1 MLKEEQAAELL
12 RRCEAIS
19 DRRLDNLRG
28 NLRRAET
35 RAAAVWEMIVFEA
48 SSQLGHVEYEDP
60 SGGPDLK
67 LHFSEDRFAWIEI
80 AYQNP
85 RFEDEERRSSAVV
98 KWVNLERQ
106 RIGFAGSISCDFF
119 GDLNNPAGPVRTLP
133 SLHEKKV
140 FLREPEVLAFF
151 SRLKD
156 PLSAIHQVTLKR
168 WTVTLIANP
177 EASQLL
183 ISGGGTVQ
191 ESPRMIQEHA
201 VYRKLVKKRNQHNV
215 EGPRVIC
222 IGSDT
227 SRAVG
232 LNQSHRLINLESII
246 SNALPSGGSV
256 SAVIIVD
263 IAVSLATFGVSVV
276 RKATAQ
282 IYPIDAKL
290 TRYPLSNE
298 EFAVLASLDFNRWK
312 YSFAFNRHVE
322 EVPAYML
329 RTSNSLSISQKSDG
343 SVKLRIPGPELLD
356 ALAGRQSLVHA
367 HTAPDNPPDQYLT
380 YLLGSGWRIANCQYV
395 QGDVQKGLSEL
406 IELTLA
412 PPHERVYARRVS

>member
-35 RAAAVWEMIVFEA
+35 RAAAVWEMIAFEA

-67 LHFSEDRFAWIEI
+67 LYFSEDRYAWIEI

-85 RFEDEERRSSAVV
+85 RFEDEERRSRAVME
-98 KWVNLERQ
+98 WVNQERQ
-106 RIGFAGSISCDFF
+106 RIGFTGSIRCDFF
-119 GDLNNPAGPVRTLP
+119 GELNNPAGPVRTLP

-140 FLREPEVLAFF
+140 FLRDPEVLAFF

-156 PLSAIHQVTLKR
+156 PLSSIHQVTLR
-168 WTVTLIANP
+168 LWTVTLTANS
-177 EASQLL
+177 ETSQFL
-183 ISGGGTVQ
+183 ISGGTVQ
-191 ESPRMIQEHA
+191 ESPRIVQEHA
-201 VYRKLVKKRNQHNV
+201 IYRKLVKKRNQHKV

-222 IGSDT
+222 IGSDS

-232 LNQSHRLINLESII
+232 LNQSHRLIDLESVI
-246 SNALPSGGSV
+246 SGAIPSGGSI

-263 IAVSLATFGVSVV
+263 IAVSLATFGVSL

-282 IYPIDAKL
+282 LYPIDSKL

-298 EFAVLASLDFNRWK
+298 ELDVLASLDFNRWK
-312 YSFAFNRHVE
+312 YSFALNRHVE

-329 RTSNSLSISQKSDG
+329 RTSNSLSIAQKSDG

-367 HTAPDNPPDQYLT
+367 HTAPDNPPDQNLT

-395 QGDVQKGLSEL
+395 KGDVQKGLSEL

>member
-1 MLKEEQAAELL
+1 MA
-12 RRCEAIS
+12 

-48 SSQLGHVEYEDP
+48 SSQVGHVEYEEP

-67 LHFSEDRFAWIEI
+67 LHFSENRFAWIEI

-85 RFEDEERRSSAVV
+85 RFEDEERRSSAVRE
-98 KWVNLERQ
+98 WVNLERQ

-119 GDLNNPAGPVRTLP
+119 GELNNPAGPVRTLP

-140 FLREPEVLAFF
+140 FLTDPEVLAFF

-156 PLSAIHQVTLKR
+156 PLAGMHQVTLKR
-168 WTVTLIANP
+168 WTVTLTANP
-177 EASQLL
+177 EASKFL
-183 ISGGGTVQ
+183 ISGGTVQ
-191 ESPRMIQEHA
+191 ESPRMLQEHA
-201 VYRKLVKKRNQHNV
+201 VYRKLVKKRNQHKV

-232 LNQSHRLINLESII
+232 LNQSYRLIDLECVI
-246 SNALPSGGSV
+246 SGALPSGGSV
-256 SAVIIVD
+256 SAVIVVD
-263 IAVSLATFGVSVV
+263 IAVSQATFGVTV

-282 IYPIDAKL
+282 LYPIDAKL
-290 TRYPLSNE
+290 TRYPLTNE
-298 EFAVLASLDFNRWK
+298 ELDVLASLDFNRWK
-312 YSFAFNRHVE
+312 YSYALNRHVE
-322 EVPAYML
+322 EVPACML
-329 RTSNSLSISQKSDG
+329 RTSNRLSIAQKGDG

-367 HTAPDNPPDQYLT
+367 HTAPDNPPDQNLT

-412 PPHERVYARRVS
+412 PPHERVYVRRVS

>member
-12 RRCEAIS
+12 RRCEALA

-48 SSQLGHVEYEDP
+48 SSQLGHVDYEDQ

-67 LHFSEDRFAWIEI
+67 LHFSDNRFAWIEI

-85 RFEDEERRSSAVV
+85 RFQDEERRSNAVME
-98 KWVNLERQ
+98 WVNQERQ

-119 GDLNNPAGPVRTLP
+119 GELNNPAGPVRKLP
-133 SLHEKKV
+133 TLHEKKV
-140 FLREPEVLAFF
+140 FLRDPEVLAFF

-168 WTVTLIANP
+168 WTVTLTANP
-177 EASQLL
+177 EPSQFL
-183 ISGGGTVQ
+183 ISGGTVQ
-191 ESPRMIQEHA
+191 ESPRMVQEHA
-201 VYRKLVKKRNQHNV
+201 VYRKLVKKRNQHKV

-232 LNQSHRLINLESII
+232 LNQSHRMINLESAI
-246 SNALPSGGSV
+246 SGALTPGGSI
-256 SAVIIVD
+256 SAVIVVE
-263 IAVSLATFGVSVV
+263 IAVSQATIGVTV

-282 IYPIDAKL
+282 LYPIDENL

-298 EFAVLASLDFNRWK
+298 EFDVLASLDFNRWK
-312 YSFAFNRHVE
+312 YSYAFNRHVE
-322 EVPAYML
+322 EVPACML
-329 RTSNSLSISQKSDG
+329 RTSNRLSIAPKSDG

-367 HTAPDNPPDQYLT
+367 HTAPDNPPDQNLT
-380 YLLGSGWRIANCQYV
+380 YLLGSGWRVVNCQYV

-412 PPHERVYARRVS
+412 PPHEPVYARSVS

>member
-60 SGGPDLK
+60 NGGPDLK

-85 RFEDEERRSSAVV
+85 RFEDEVRRSSAVME
-98 KWVNLERQ
+98 WVNQERQ

-119 GDLNNPAGPVRTLP
+119 GELNNPAGPVRTLP

-140 FLREPEVLAFF
+140 FLRDPEVLAFF
-151 SRLKD
+151 SRLKE
-156 PLSAIHQVTLKR
+156 PLSAIHQVTPKR
-168 WTVTLIANP
+168 WTVTLTANP
-177 EASQLL
+177 EASQFL
-183 ISGGGTVQ
+183 ISGGTVQ
-191 ESPRMIQEHA
+191 ESPRMVQEHA
-201 VYRKLVKKRNQHNV
+201 VYRKLAKKRNQHKV
-215 EGPRVIC
+215 KGPRVIC

-232 LNQSHRLINLESII
+232 LNQSHRLIDLESVI
-246 SNALPSGGSV
+246 SKALPSGGSI

-263 IAVSLATFGVSVV
+263 IAVSLATFGVSV

-282 IYPIDAKL
+282 LYPIDAKL

-298 EFAVLASLDFNRWK
+298 EFDVLASLDFNRWK
-312 YSFAFNRHVE
+312 YSFALNRHVE

-329 RTSNSLSISQKSDG
+329 RTSNSLSIAQKSDG
-343 SVKLRIPGPELLD
+343 SVKMRIPGPELLD

-367 HTAPDNPPDQYLT
+367 HTAPDNQPDQNLT

-395 QGDVQKGLSEL
+395 KGDVQKGLSEL

>member
-67 LHFSEDRFAWIEI
+67 LYFSEDRYAWIEI

-85 RFEDEERRSSAVV
+85 RFEDEERRSRAVME
-98 KWVNLERQ
+98 WVNQERQ
-106 RIGFAGSISCDFF
+106 RIGFAGSIRCDFF
-119 GDLNNPAGPVRTLP
+119 GKLSNPAGPVRTLP

-140 FLREPEVLAFF
+140 FLKDPEVFAFF

-156 PLSAIHQVTLKR
+156 PLSAIHQVTLRR
-168 WTVTLIANP
+168 WTVTLTANP
-177 EASQLL
+177 EASQFL
-183 ISGGGTVQ
+183 ISGGTVQ
-191 ESPRMIQEHA
+191 ESPRIVQEHSI
-201 VYRKLVKKRNQHNV
+201 YRKLVKKRNQHKV

-222 IGSDT
+222 IGSDR

-232 LNQSHRLINLESII
+232 LNQSHRLIDLESVI
-246 SNALPSGGSV
+246 SGAIPSGGSI

-263 IAVSLATFGVSVV
+263 IAVSLATFGMSV

-282 IYPIDAKL
+282 LYPIDAKR

-298 EFAVLASLDFNRWK
+298 EFDVLASLDFNRWK
-312 YSFAFNRHVE
+312 YSFALNRHVE

-329 RTSNSLSISQKSDG
+329 RTSNSLSIAQKSDG
-343 SVKLRIPGPELLD
+343 SVKLRVPGPELLD

-367 HTAPDNPPDQYLT
+367 HTAPDEPPDQNLT
-380 YLLGSGWRIANCQYV
+380 NLLGSGWRIANCQYV

-412 PPHERVYARRVS
+412 PPHERVYARRGS